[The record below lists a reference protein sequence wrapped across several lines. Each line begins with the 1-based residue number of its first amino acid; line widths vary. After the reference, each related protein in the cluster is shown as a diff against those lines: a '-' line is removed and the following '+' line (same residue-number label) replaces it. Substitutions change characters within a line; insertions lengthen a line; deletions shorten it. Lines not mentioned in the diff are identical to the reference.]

1 MTVTETPNIAIA
13 GTLTDIDGVEYPF
26 ICTCGEQY
34 TEIWYAATCRKC
46 RYYSLGERCLYVI
59 DDRTGEIVWGRE
71 PTDEET
77 ARYEAQAELVHQE
90 TLERIA
96 MLREEGE
103 LYEALMAETWKA
115 EARAEREL
123 AEDILYDIQDMMMGA
138 K

>member
-1 MTVTETPNIAIA
+1 
-13 GTLTDIDGVEYPF
+13 
-26 ICTCGEQY
+26 
-34 TEIWYAATCRKC
+34 
-46 RYYSLGERCLYVI
+46 
-59 DDRTGEIVWGRE
+59 
-71 PTDEET
+71 
-77 ARYEAQAELVHQE
+77 
-90 TLERIA
+90 